1 MIALGHSSVYTRE
14 GQENQQIWDT
24 TMESG
29 LTRLRGDLADGTWE
43 RRYGHLLG
51 QSALDLG
58 YRLVIAHGGVGGI
71 T

>member
-1 MIALGHSSVYTRE
+1 MDVVLLFP
-14 GQENQQIWDT
+14 GQGSQKPG
-24 TMESG
+24 MG
-29 LTRLRGDLADGTWE
+29 RDLADGTWE

-58 YRLVIAHGGVGGI
+58 YRLVIAHGGRGGI